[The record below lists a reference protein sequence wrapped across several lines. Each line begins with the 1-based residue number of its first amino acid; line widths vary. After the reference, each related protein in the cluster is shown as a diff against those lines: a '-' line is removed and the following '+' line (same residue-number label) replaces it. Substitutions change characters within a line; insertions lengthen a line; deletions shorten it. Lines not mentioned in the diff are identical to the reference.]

1 MKHSNISIFVPH
13 KGCPNNCSFCN
24 QKAISGQTVP
34 ATEKDVI
41 TAVNTALSYNC
52 DPKNTEIAF
61 FGGSFTAI
69 EREQM
74 VSLLTAAKCLL
85 DRYGFEGIRV
95 STRPDFIDDEVLSVL
110 KKYGVTSIELGA
122 QSMDDGVL
130 RLNSRGHTAED
141 VRRASGLIKQHG
153 FSLGLQM
160 MTGLYGSDFEKD
172 LYTAGEIIKLRPDTV
187 RIYPTVVLKNT
198 YLATLFE
205 KGEYLPPNAEETAPF
220 AARLLTEFENYG
232 IRVIKLGLH
241 ASETVESDM
250 VAGAYHP
257 AFREMCEG
265 YIFLGKIEEKL
276 KSKDKKR
283 QYTVFVAK
291 KSLSKAKGLNK
302 RNEKALKNQGYY
314 CKIKGKDFLD
324 GFEIEVEE
332 INDIKVAYNAGL

>member
-1 MKHSNISIFVPH
+1 MRFGIDGIMKHANISIFVPH
-13 KGCPNNCSFCN
+13 RGCPNNCSFCN

-34 ATEKDVI
+34 ATEKDVFSV
-41 TAVNTALSYNC
+41 VNTAILHKC

-85 DRYGFEGIRV
+85 DTYGFEGIRV
-95 STRPDFIDDEVLSVL
+95 STRPDFIDDEVLSIL

-122 QSMDDGVL
+122 QSMNDEVL

-141 VRRASGLIKQHG
+141 VRKASELIKQYG

-160 MTGLYGSDFEKD
+160 MTGLYGSDFQND
-172 LYTAGEIIKLRPDTV
+172 YFTAREIMKLHPDTV

-198 YLATLFE
+198 YLCELFE

-220 AARLLTEFENYG
+220 AARLLTEFENEG
-232 IRVIKLGLH
+232 IKVIKLGLH
-241 ASETVESDM
+241 SSETVESDM

-257 AFREMCEG
+257 AFRELCEG
-265 YIFLGKIEEKL
+265 YIFLNKIEEKL
-276 KSKDKKR
+276 KNKDKNR
-283 QYTVFVAK
+283 EYSVFVSK

-324 GFEIEVEE
+324 EFEIEVEE
-332 INDIKVAYNAGL
+332 AL

>member
-1 MKHSNISIFVPH
+1 MRFGIDGIMKHANISIFVPH

-41 TAVNTALSYNC
+41 TAVNTAISYKCN
-52 DPKNTEIAF
+52 PKNTEIAF

-74 VSLLTAAKCLL
+74 LSLLTAAKCLL
-85 DRYGFEGIRV
+85 DKYGFEGIRV

-110 KKYGVTSIELGA
+110 KKYGVTSIEIGA
-122 QSMDDGVL
+122 QSMDDTVL
-130 RLNSRGHTAED
+130 LLNRRGHTAED
-141 VRRASGLIKQHG
+141 VRKSSALIKKYG

-160 MTGLYGSDFEKD
+160 MTGLFGSDFEKD
-172 LYTAGEIIKLRPDTV
+172 YFTAREIIALRPDTV

-198 YLATLFE
+198 YLGELFE
-205 KGEYLPPNAEETAPF
+205 KGEYFPPNAEETAPF
-220 AARLLTEFENYG
+220 AARLLTEFENEG
-232 IRVIKLGLH
+232 IKVIKLGLH
-241 ASETVESDM
+241 SSETVESDM

-257 AFREMCEG
+257 AFRELCEG
-265 YIFLGKIEEKL
+265 YIFLGKIEEQL
-276 KSKDKKR
+276 KNKDKNR
-283 QYTVFVAK
+283 EYTVYVPQ

-314 CKIKGKDFLD
+314 CKIKGKEFLD
-324 GFEIEVEE
+324 EFEIEVEE
-332 INDIKVAYNAGL
+332 AL